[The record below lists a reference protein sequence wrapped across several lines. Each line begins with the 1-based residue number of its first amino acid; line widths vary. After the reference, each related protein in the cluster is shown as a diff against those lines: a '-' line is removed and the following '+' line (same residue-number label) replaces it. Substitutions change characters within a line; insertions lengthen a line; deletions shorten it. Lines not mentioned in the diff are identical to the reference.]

1 MMAAV
6 LVFAGLA
13 LSAIIFLA
21 VLVGLVFS
29 IAFRILLFPLFL
41 LKWVI
46 TGVVMLIVGPVLA
59 LVGIVLAVVF
69 GVLLAV
75 PLLPLIAVGA
85 IVWLIVRANRSPAVA

>member
-13 LSAIIFLA
+13 LAAIVFLTM
-21 VLVGLVFS
+21 LVGLVFQ
-29 IAFRILLFPLFL
+29 IALRILLFPIFL

-59 LVGIVLAVVF
+59 LVGIVLTVVF

-75 PLLPLIAVGA
+75 PLLPLIALGA

>member
-6 LVFAGLA
+6 LVLAGLA
-13 LSAIIFLA
+13 LSAIVFLA
-21 VLVGLVFS
+21 VLVGLVFQ

-46 TGVVMLIVGPVLA
+46 TGVVMLIVGPILA

-75 PLLPLIAVGA
+75 PLLPLIALGA
-85 IVWLIVRANRSPAVA
+85 IVWLIVKANRSPAVA